1 MKPKPTFAPV
11 KREIVIAY
19 FCLAGICLIWGTTFL
34 VMRIGVTHFPPF
46 LFAAIRQLVAGL
58 LLSGFL
64 FLIKKESFPSWYV
77 MRIQAFRGF
86 LLITCGNGL
95 VSWAEVFVPSGLA
108 AIICSTMPVMVI
120 LINLTVNRS
129 ELPNWIIT
137 LGVFIGLSGIVLV
150 FSEYLADFA
159 NPNYRMGIILIFLAT
174 FTWAIGSMLTQ
185 RKNMNTNP
193 FLNAGMQMV
202 FGGIFC
208 LPFSFFFDDL
218 SNVVFTSEVV
228 LALSYL
234 IIMGSVAAFSMYAY
248 TLSKLPITIASLYS
262 YINPLV
268 AVVLGWLVLSEKLNL
283 KIGLAFLIT
292 VLGIYL
298 VNYGYQRQQKKQYE
312 SSNL

>member
-1 MKPKPTFAPV
+1 
-11 KREIVIAY
+11 
-19 FCLAGICLIWGTTFL
+19 
-34 VMRIGVTHFPPF
+34 MRIGVMSFPPF
-46 LFAAIRQLVAGL
+46 LFAAIRQIIAGL

-64 FLIKKESFPSWYV
+64 FLVKKESFPSWNV
-77 MRIQAFRGF
+77 LRIQAFRGF

-159 NPNYRMGIILIFLAT
+159 NPSYRMGIILIFLAT
-174 FTWAIGSMLTQ
+174 LTWAIGSMLTQ
-185 RKNMNTNP
+185 RKNISTNP
-193 FLNAGMQMV
+193 FLNAGMQML
-202 FGGIFC
+202 FGGFFC
-208 LPFSFFFDDL
+208 LPFSFLFDDL
-218 SNVVFTSEVV
+218 NNVVITSEVV

-234 IIMGSVAAFSMYAY
+234 IIVGSVAAFSMYAY

-283 KIGLAFLIT
+283 KIALAFLIT